1 MPENRTHP
9 VNRSPKEDSSQINEH
24 LNTMPIDKLTDALA
38 DMWDAA
44 DDFTYSASEMDAC
57 LEEIEQ
63 TEVAPEFDVDA
74 SLNRS
79 SKSIHVWS
87 NAHLAHLKKQT
98 QHLSME
104 TFYCRRY
111 CCFGCT
117 GQLGNCAS
125 RWY

>member
-57 LEEIEQ
+57 LGKSNKLR
-63 TEVAPEFDVDA
+63 
-74 SLNRS
+74 SLPNLMLTR
-79 SKSIHVWS
+79 
-87 NAHLAHLKKQT
+87 L
-98 QHLSME
+98 
-104 TFYCRRY
+104 
-111 CCFGCT
+111 
-117 GQLGNCAS
+117 
-125 RWY
+125 

>member
-74 SLNRS
+74 SLNRFLEKHS
-79 SKSIHVWS
+79 RLV
-87 NAHLAHLKKQT
+87 
-98 QHLSME
+98 E
-104 TFYCRRY
+104 
-111 CCFGCT
+111 
-117 GQLGNCAS
+117 CAS
-125 RWY
+125 RTSKKADPTPLDGNLLLPPLLLFWLYWAAW